1 MFSKCAMQT
10 RKMYFCKSRCLLAQ
24 YWTMKNKRKNSWWH
38 LVLSSCSPQK
48 HLGNDESQERTKL
61 FQVCQHIFIRI
72 VYIHS
77 LSLNEMDIH
86 LKIPCFVLS
95 KLQIFLKMHYFD
107 KIKEG
112 QVETYQ
118 ILRIRLSYY
127 PFLTS
132 YGCFSTIHVP
142 FSNFPIH
149 SYQALICICFKLM
162 HALMAKYKDNK
173 SCHISKKIS

>member
-1 MFSKCAMQT
+1 MQT

-72 VYIHS
+72 VFIHS
-77 LSLNEMDIH
+77 LSLNEMDIY

-95 KLQIFLKMHYFD
+95 KLQIFIKMYYFD
-107 KIKEG
+107 KIKED
-112 QVETYQ
+112 QVKTYQ
-118 ILRIRLSYY
+118 MLGKTLSSH
-127 PFLTS
+127 L
-132 YGCFSTIHVP
+132 
-142 FSNFPIH
+142 FSNPLWLFLVP
-149 SYQALICICFKLM
+149 SM
-162 HALMAKYKDNK
+162 
-173 SCHISKKIS
+173 